1 MWNRATASL
10 PQQPYIH
17 GSILLPRS
25 MYYKHPPIHPFM
37 NIASDEE
44 VNGYRNWGKTRWF
57 ATNNRTERQ
66 TTSKKDATLVFP
78 HHNQL
83 KWQYQILPSLV
94 AEKCSLE
101 KLCHKRSDSIVKLL
115 TKRGSVD
122 DGAAKSQQPEPAATS
137 NFCYQGQQ
145 VTSAPATTTTLRHTD
160 GWDDGRPGRSLSI
173 QFNTNSS

>member
-1 MWNRATASL
+1 MGTE
-10 PQQPYIH
+10 I
-17 GSILLPRS
+17 G
-25 MYYKHPPIHPFM
+25 
-37 NIASDEE
+37 
-44 VNGYRNWGKTRWF
+44 GKGDDLQ
-57 ATNNRTERQ
+57 RTIRQ
-66 TTSKKDATLVFP
+66 KDRRQVKKDATLVFP

-101 KLCHKRSDSIVKLL
+101 KLCYKRSDGIIKLL

-160 GWDDGRPGRSLSI
+160 G
-173 QFNTNSS
+173 